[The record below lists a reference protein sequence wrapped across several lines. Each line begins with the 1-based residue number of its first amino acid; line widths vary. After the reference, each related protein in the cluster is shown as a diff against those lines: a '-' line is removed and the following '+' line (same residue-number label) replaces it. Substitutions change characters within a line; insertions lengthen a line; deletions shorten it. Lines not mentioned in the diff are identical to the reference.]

1 MLSWQ
6 SHIVRLYLNYKKATT
21 IDHTAPVEV
30 LRKVVEDAA
39 VFGRFPKALQLQA
52 ITIDYIPAE
61 WLIPPQSD
69 MGSAMLYL
77 HGGAYALGSIKSHRA
92 TAGQIAEAGKI
103 RTLIIGYRLA
113 PEHLFPAALQ
123 DALLA
128 YEWLQKN
135 GYEKIVLAG
144 DSAGAA
150 LALATVISLRSKQGS
165 MPELV
170 ICLSPWLDVES
181 SGETMITNAKRDPML
196 KKDDLKVCR
205 YYIGQNDPHDP
216 LISPLYAD
224 FKGFPPVF
232 LLVGSDEILLSDSMR
247 LAETAKEAGVDVQL
261 KIWQDMW
268 HVFPFFAPFVPEAT
282 QAIAELGDMIR
293 HQIDKNTSS

>member
-21 IDHTAPVEV
+21 IDHTAPIEV

-39 VFGRFPKALQLQA
+39 VFGRFPKAIQSQA
-52 ITIDYIPAE
+52 IAIDHIPAE
-61 WLIPPQSD
+61 WLIPPQTDKRSV
-69 MGSAMLYL
+69 MLYL

-113 PEHLFPAALQ
+113 PEHPFPAALQ
-123 DALLA
+123 DALLG

-150 LALATVISLRSKQGS
+150 LALETVISLRSKQGS
-165 MPELV
+165 MPALV
-170 ICLSPWLDVES
+170 VCLSPWLDVES
-181 SGETMITNAKRDPML
+181 TGETMITNAKRDPML

-224 FKGFPPVF
+224 FKGFPPIF
-232 LLVGSDEILLSDSMR
+232 LLVGSDEILLSDSMQ
-247 LAETAKEAGVDVQL
+247 LTEKAKDTGVDVQL
-261 KIWQDMW
+261 RIWKDMW

-282 QAIAELGDMIR
+282 QAIAELGDMIKR
-293 HQIDKNTSS
+293 KIC

>member
-6 SHIVRLYLNYKKATT
+6 GRIVRLYLNYQKATA
-21 IDHTAPVEV
+21 IDHNAPVEA
-30 LRKVVEDAA
+30 LRKIVEDAA
-39 VFGRFPKALQLQA
+39 RFGRFPKTLQSQ
-52 ITIDYIPAE
+52 TIHIDHIPAE
-61 WLIPPQSD
+61 WLIPPEAD
-69 MGSAMLYL
+69 ERSAMLYL
-77 HGGAYALGSIKSHRA
+77 HGGGYALGSIKSHRA
-92 TAGQIAEAGKI
+92 TAGQLAEAGKI

-113 PEHLFPAALQ
+113 PEHPFPAALQ

-128 YEWLQKN
+128 YEWLQRN
-135 GYEKIVLAG
+135 GYEKIILAG

-150 LALATVISLRSKQGS
+150 LALATVISLRSKQGL
-165 MPELV
+165 MPKLV

-181 SGETMITNAKRDPML
+181 TGETLITNAKHDPML

-224 FKGFPPVF
+224 LTGFPPVV
-232 LLVGSDEILLSDSMR
+232 LLVGSDEILLSDSIQ
-247 LAETAKEAGVDVQL
+247 LAEKAKKAGVDVQI
-261 KIWQDMW
+261 KIKQGMW

-282 QAIAELGDMIR
+282 QAINEIGTVIKSK
-293 HQIDKNTSS
+293 IE